1 MLQSSALLELWV
13 RNIRSAIKMRTLGPA
28 LQNLLMV
35 REGGRE
41 GGMGWDKKYKKG
53 GQSILT
59 FSRKSVPYVHLI
71 ISF

>member
-1 MLQSSALLELWV
+1 M

-35 REGGRE
+35 REGG
-41 GGMGWDKKYKKG
+41 MGWEKKYKKG

-59 FSRKSVPYVHLI
+59 FSRKSVSYVHI
-71 ISF
+71 RISFCFVFEARIRIKGS